1 MLNVGQVARRVEPEL
16 RQEPFRGDECVGRT
30 GLRAA
35 RTSRDQVQGAQT
47 ADQVAAHLPPQEFP
61 QLPSADRLV
70 IGDGREHQELLLRQG
85 PHPIGEPD
93 RAYCLGEA
101 LAGAMV
107 EAAGDGDEVIGA
119 VRELGADVVDEKVD
133 IAVGSDDAGQ
143 RLAADGCGGGE
154 YHGLDPAHP
163 FAPAQL
169 LRQLGE
175 LGIKPLLEA
184 RPASHAQSP

>member
-1 MLNVGQVARRVEPEL
+1 L
-16 RQEPFRGDECVGRT
+16 RHGR
-30 GLRAA
+30 
-35 RTSRDQVQGAQT
+35 D
-47 ADQVAAHLPPQEFP
+47 
-61 QLPSADRLV
+61 
-70 IGDGREHQELLLRQG
+70 
-85 PHPIGEPD
+85 PIGESD
-93 RAYCLGEA
+93 HGADGFGEA

-107 EAAGDGDEVIGA
+107 EAAGDRDEVIGA
-119 VRELGADVVDEKVD
+119 VDELGADVVDEEVE

-154 YHGLDPAHP
+154 DHGLDPAHP

-175 LGIKPLLEA
+175 LGVEPFLEA